1 MAYEPNP
8 GDGAL
13 FANKRKEPGDK
24 RPEATGYVIAHRDI
38 KAGEKLNLAAWTKT
52 SGTGKFQSLKMSDP
66 FNAEQTTRDAQRG
79 GSQQPPAE
87 LDDEIPFLL
96 WGDLPERRII

>member
-13 FANKRKEPGDK
+13 FGNKNRTTDK
-24 RPEATGYVIAHRDI
+24 HPNATGYVIAHRDI

-52 SGTGKFQSLKMSDP
+52 SGTGKFQSLRMSDP
-66 FNAEQTTRDAQRG
+66 RTAEQQTRDAQ
-79 GSQQPPAE
+79 PEPNP
-87 LDDEIPFLL
+87 LDDEIPF
-96 WGDLPERRII
+96 